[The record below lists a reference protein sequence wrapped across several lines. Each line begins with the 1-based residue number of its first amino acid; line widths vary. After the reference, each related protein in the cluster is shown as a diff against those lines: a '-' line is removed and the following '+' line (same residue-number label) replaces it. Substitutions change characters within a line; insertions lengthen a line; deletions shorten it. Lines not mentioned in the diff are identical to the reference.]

1 MMLKHLIP
9 TKSAIAHLRFVFSI
23 FLLPVFCFAYSQAPH
38 VIIRNAVLVF
48 IIWHFLAF
56 PASNGYNSY
65 FDKDEDSIGLLEK
78 PPEVDLSL
86 YYFSILL
93 EVLAFGLGFI
103 VSWEFACA
111 VLLYGI
117 MSKMYSH
124 PSTRLK
130 RFPIISFLTV
140 FIFQGCFIY
149 WTTFSALSGQSLFRH
164 WDGSFIIAGAICS
177 CLIGASYPLTQVY
190 QHEEDSRRGD
200 RTISLLLG
208 YKGSFI
214 FSGVLFT
221 SAIVLTFIYWAP
233 ISLKP
238 FYSFLICALPPF
250 LYFNYWFYLVG
261 KSTTNANF
269 KHAMRMNFISA
280 GCMLIY
286 FVGLMVIPKAEDPQ
300 PPKGGVIREAR
311 IKSQETR
318 HHHVIARNEAIANC
332 TERL

>member
-1 MMLKHLIP
+1 MVLKHLWP
-9 TKSAIAHLRFVFSI
+9 TRSAIAHLRFVFSV
-23 FLLPVFCFAYSQAPH
+23 FLMPVFCFAYSQAPH
-38 VIIRNAVLVF
+38 VDLVKAILIF
-48 IIWHFLAF
+48 IIWHLLAF

-103 VSWEFACA
+103 VSWQFACA

-130 RFPIISFLTV
+130 RFPIVSFLTV
-140 FIFQGCFIY
+140 FVFQGCFIY
-149 WTTFSALSGQSLFRH
+149 WTTSAALSGQSLFGH
-164 WDGSFIIAGAICS
+164 WDASFIIAGAICS

-190 QHEEDSRRGD
+190 QHDEDSRRGD

-214 FSGVLFT
+214 FSGALFA
-221 SAIVLTFIYWAP
+221 SAIGLTFIYWQP
-233 ISLKP
+233 VSLKP
-238 FYSFLICALPPF
+238 FYSFLICSLPVF

-261 KSTTNANF
+261 KSTANANF
-269 KHAMRMNFISA
+269 KNAMRMNFISA

-286 FVGLMVIPKAEDPQ
+286 FVGLMVIPKAAPQ
-300 PPKGGVIREAR
+300 PPKGGVMQVLNHHVSG
-311 IKSQETR
+311 IKSADKTPFLSLG
-318 HHHVIARNEAIANC
+318 A
-332 TERL
+332 

>member
-1 MMLKHLIP
+1 MMLKHLLP
-9 TKSAIAHLRFVFSI
+9 TKSALAHLRFVFSI
-23 FLLPVFCFAYSQAPH
+23 FLMPVFCFAYSQAPQ
-38 VIIRNAVLVF
+38 VDLAKAIIIFVV
-48 IIWHFLAF
+48 WHLLAF

-93 EVLAFGLGFI
+93 EMLAFGLGFI
-103 VSWEFACA
+103 VSWQFACA

-149 WTTFSALSGQSLFRH
+149 WTTYSALSGVSLFRH
-164 WDGSFIIAGAICS
+164 WDAGFIIAGAICS

-200 RTISLLLG
+200 RTISILLG

-214 FSGVLFT
+214 FSGLLFA
-221 SAIVLTFIYWAP
+221 SAIVLTFVYWQP
-233 ISLKP
+233 VSLKP
-238 FYSFLICALPPF
+238 FYSFLICSLPVF

-261 KSTTNANF
+261 KSTANANF
-269 KHAMRMNFISA
+269 KNAMRMNFISA
-280 GCMLIY
+280 TFMLIY
-286 FVGLMVIPKAEDPQ
+286 FAGLMVIPKAIFLPA
-300 PPKGGVIREAR
+300 KGVLRSAE
-311 IKSQETR
+311 SQNLM
-318 HHHVIARNEAIANC
+318 RNTNPISE
-332 TERL
+332 

>member
-1 MMLKHLIP
+1 MFKQLWP
-9 TKSAIAHLRFVFSI
+9 TRSAIAHLRFVFSV
-23 FLLPVFCFAYSQAPH
+23 FLLPVFCFAYSQAPQ
-38 VIIRNAVLVF
+38 INMTKAVLIF
-48 IIWHFLAF
+48 IIWHVLAF

-78 PPEVDLSL
+78 PPVVDLSL

-93 EVLAFGLGFI
+93 EVLAFGLGFL
-103 VSWEFACA
+103 VSWQFAIA
-111 VLLYGI
+111 VLLYGM

-130 RFPIISFLTV
+130 RYPIISFLTV

-149 WTTFSALSGQSLFRH
+149 WTTYTALSGVSLFDY
-164 WDGSFIIAGAICS
+164 WDARFIMAGAICS

-190 QHEEDSRRGD
+190 QHDEDSRRGD
-200 RTISLLLG
+200 RTLSLLLG

-221 SAIVLTFIYWAP
+221 SAIVLTFFYWQT

-238 FYSFLICALPPF
+238 FYSFLICALPVF

-261 KSTTNANF
+261 KSTSNANF
-269 KHAMRMNFISA
+269 KNAMRMNFISA
-280 GCMLIY
+280 ACMLIY
-286 FVGLMVIPKAEDPQ
+286 FVGLMVIPKAGPLL
-300 PPKGGVIREAR
+300 PKSGIMQTQLNNRNRQGVTIT
-311 IKSQETR
+311 S
-318 HHHVIARNEAIANC
+318 HSS
-332 TERL
+332 

>member
-1 MMLKHLIP
+1 MLKHLLP

-23 FLLPVFCFAYSQAPH
+23 FLMPVFCFAYSQAPQ
-38 VIIRNAVLVF
+38 VNWVKAIIIF
-48 IIWHFLAF
+48 IVWHLLAF

-103 VSWEFACA
+103 VSWQFACA

-130 RFPIISFLTV
+130 RFPITSFLTV

-149 WTTFSALSGQSLFRH
+149 WSTYSALSGQSLFGH
-164 WDGSFIIAGAICS
+164 WDASFIIAGAICS

-214 FSGVLFT
+214 FSGALFA
-221 SAIVLTFIYWAP
+221 SAIILTFIYWQP
-233 ISLKP
+233 VSLKP
-238 FYSFLICALPPF
+238 FYSFLICSLPIF

-261 KSTTNANF
+261 KSTANANF
-269 KHAMRMNFISA
+269 KNAMRMNFISA
-280 GCMLIY
+280 TFMLIY
-286 FVGLMVIPKAEDPQ
+286 FAGLMVIPKEAPL
-300 PPKGGVIREAR
+300 PPKGGALKEAR
-311 IKSQETR
+311 NERQETR
-318 HHHVIARNEAIANC
+318 QTSAYLQGVRGYII
-332 TERL
+332 